1 MREPSST
8 YILATRPGF
17 LTASSE
23 RTGETNS
30 PVATIVP
37 PDSEEAMAGPDAL
50 PRVAPAASPAGLLA
64 VAAAA
69 TFCTS
74 LGSAGAAC
82 VVVAVATSFFAQPD
96 GSSAKVTIEIVVMN
110 ERVIAGLLP
119 LQQLL

>member
-1 MREPSST
+1 MS
-8 YILATRPGF
+8 
-17 LTASSE
+17 
-23 RTGETNS
+23 S

-37 PDSEEAMAGPDAL
+37 PDSDEATEG
-50 PRVAPAASPAGLLA
+50 VAVLLGASLADVVAVVA
-64 VAAAA
+64 VAAEA

-82 VVVAVATSFFAQPD
+82 VVVEVGASFFSQPN
-96 GSSAKVTIEIVVMN
+96 GRIARIKIEIVVMV